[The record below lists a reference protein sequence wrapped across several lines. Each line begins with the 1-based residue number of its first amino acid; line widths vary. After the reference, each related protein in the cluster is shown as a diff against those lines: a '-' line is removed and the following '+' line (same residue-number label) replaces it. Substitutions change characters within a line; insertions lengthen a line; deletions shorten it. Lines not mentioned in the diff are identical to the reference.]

1 MLDFK
6 GISVH
11 YGHQDVLGN
20 VTFRVNKGERI
31 GVVGPNGSGKSTLF
45 KLVLGELS
53 ADSGELIIEEKPRI
67 GWTRQNPQ
75 PDNEGQTLLDY
86 AVKGVPGFTDLE
98 ARMREL
104 EAKLDSG
111 DANVLKE
118 YGEVQTAFEHLGG
131 YDLEARVKIA
141 LGGLGFAVE
150 EFQKPF
156 ASFSGGWRMRAELSR
171 VLASEPDLLL
181 LDEPSNYL
189 DLPAVDW
196 LQKYLKLYRGT
207 LMLIS
212 HDRYLLRTLTDIIV
226 EVDAATATRYE
237 GNLDWY
243 LKEREVRYKHLV
255 AAKENQDHHR
265 EQLQRFVDRFR
276 AQATKAAQAQS
287 RQKLIDKID
296 EERIVLPKRY
306 TQSGRLR
313 LAEPPPSGIEMFRC
327 EELGFSYD
335 PPDVAMASSP
345 LRDGET
351 LPLHQGTKSD
361 VAMASSPLRD
371 GETPPLHQTKGRKF
385 VLHDVTFNVARG
397 DKVALIGYN
406 GLGKTTLLR
415 IIAGTRQPTL
425 GKAVLGHNVAP
436 GYLSQEFAETIPP
449 DMTVY
454 RVAKNAWQGGTNMAG
469 EKNFRNMLG
478 AFGFDENDVEKPSGV
493 LSGGEK
499 IRLAFLRLFLQSPN
513 FLLLDEPT
521 THLDL
526 DGRQLLQNALRE
538 YKGTVMLVSHDIDF
552 VRAVA
557 TSVLE
562 ITREHGV
569 RQFPGGYDYYCQKVA
584 ELNARAAA
592 TADAVKKLAAGKEE
606 RGTGNGEPPNH
617 PTTQP
622 LNHQTTQPLNQL
634 SKKELRQQRAAERAK
649 IAPQLKAL
657 KARVEKAEKKVDE
670 LQAALD
676 EASAELFNPTPTT
689 DFAEVNRKVRTLQFE
704 IDRYTADW
712 EEAAAELE
720 KLSAE

>member
-1 MLDFK
+1 VLDFQ
-6 GISVH
+6 GICVH
-11 YGHQDVLGN
+11 YGLQDVLSD
-20 VTFRVNKGERI
+20 VSFRVNKGERI

-45 KLVLGELS
+45 RIVLGELS
-53 ADSGELIIEEKPRI
+53 PDHGELIIEESPRI
-67 GWTRQNPQ
+67 GSTRQHPE
-75 PDNEGQTLLDY
+75 PDTPEETLLEY
-86 AVKGVPGFTDLE
+86 SLRGVPGFHEME

-104 EAKLDSG
+104 EEQLDSG
-111 DANVLKE
+111 DKRILKE
-118 YGEVQTAFEHLGG
+118 YGDLQTEFEHLGG
-131 YDLEARVKIA
+131 WDLETRVKVA
-141 LGGLGFAVE
+141 LGGLGFTTE
-150 EFQKPF
+150 EFSKPF

-171 VLASEPDLLL
+171 VLASKPDLLL

-196 LQKYLKLYRGT
+196 LQKYLKQYQGT

-226 EVDAATATRYE
+226 EVDAGTCTRYE

-243 LKEREVRYKHLV
+243 LREREVRYEHLK

-306 TQSGRLR
+306 TNSGRLR

-327 EELGFSYD
+327 ENLFFSYD
-335 PPDVAMASSP
+335 GV
-345 LRDGET
+345 
-351 LPLHQGTKSD
+351 KN
-361 VAMASSPLRD
+361 
-371 GETPPLHQTKGRKF
+371 
-385 VLHDVTFNVARG
+385 VLHDVNFNVTRG

-406 GLGKTTLLR
+406 GLGKSTLMR
-415 IIAGTRQPTL
+415 IIAGTREPTS
-425 GKAVLGHNVAP
+425 GKAVLGHNVVP

-449 DMTVY
+449 DLSVY
-454 RVAKNAWQGGTNMAG
+454 RVAKNAWQGATNMTG
-469 EKNFRNMLG
+469 EKNFRNQLG

-499 IRLAFLRLFLQSPN
+499 IRLAFLRLFLQAPN

-526 DGRQLLQNALRE
+526 DGRRLLQDVLKK
-538 YKGTVMLVSHDIDF
+538 YPGTILLVSHDIEF

-562 ITREHGV
+562 ITREGI
-569 RQFPGGYDYYCQKVA
+569 RSFPGGYDYYR
-584 ELNARAAA
+584 E
-592 TADAVKKLAAGKEE
+592 KKEQLASRPQAAGAVPAKESVP
-606 RGTGNGEPPNH
+606 GTDGE
-617 PTTQP
+617 TR
-622 LNHQTTQPLNQL
+622 QTA
-634 SKKELRQQRAAERAK
+634 KELRQQRAAARAK
-649 IAPQLKAL
+649 IAPRVKELK
-657 KARVEKAEKKVDE
+657 KRVEAAEKKIEE

-676 EASAELFNPTPTT
+676 AASEELFNPKPTT
-689 DFAEVNRKVRTLQFE
+689 DFAEANRKVRTLQFE

-712 EEAAAELE
+712 EEAGTELE
-720 KLSAE
+720 KLQAEAEAEAGA